1 MKKEVKAIM
10 FKNRH
15 QHDELNGLPEI
26 FPDAVDP
33 MDFESLDKVAY
44 HFFDTNPAAKYIIYV
59 TGLTPATIAVIKAAI
74 RRKAAL
80 VLMNYNRD
88 TNAYVAYPVVSP
100 VLEEQDQAAFG
111 VWVPATWN
119 K

>member
-1 MKKEVKAIM
+1 MKEVKAIM

-15 QHDELNGLPEI
+15 QHEEIDGLPEI

-33 MDFESLDKVAY
+33 MDFESLDKMAY

-74 RRKAAL
+74 RGKAAL

-100 VLEEQDQAAFG
+100 VLEEQDQAEFG
-111 VWVPATWN
+111 VWVPAAWN
-119 K
+119 KP

>member
-1 MKKEVKAIM
+1 M

-33 MDFESLDKVAY
+33 MDFESLDKMAY

-100 VLEEQDQAAFG
+100 VLAEQDQAAFG
-111 VWVPATWN
+111 VWVPAAWN
-119 K
+119 KP